1 MLSGEGL
8 RAFLPRVRPRRNER
22 RPCPAQPPLHQYRP
36 ASQRVRRHR
45 RGFGRS
51 DRRIYFRRDREGR
64 QARGGLLHRR
74 SGRHRGSGVPRR
86 SGRHPDAS
94 RCGPPTPRTH
104 ALERIRPRRGMR
116 RLRRFFRHRLQSGD
130 RTFGRP
136 RHRRRRHRHH
146 VGNAGTAGRRGD
158 ARPPRRHPRS
168 GRQGEGHHPAH
179 PRLCRRAQSRHHGRQ
194 PRSRQHRWRPDHH

>member
-1 MLSGEGL
+1 MGYRRPDGRFGIRNHYRRHRYDGQRQSYGAAHMLSGEGL

-22 RPCPAQPPLHQYRP
+22 RPCPANLLSINTALHPNVYGVIVVALEDQTAEYISGEIAKGGKP
-36 ASQRVRRHR
+36 VV
-45 RGFGRS
+45 GFS
-51 DRRIYFRRDREGR
+51 IE
-64 QARGGLLHRR
+64 

-94 RCGPPTPRTH
+94 RCGPPAPRTH

-146 VGNAGTAGRRGD
+146 VGNAGTAGRRRCS
-158 ARPPRRHPRS
+158 AAAPSPPKWPPR
-168 GRQGEGHHPAH
+168 
-179 PRLCRRAQSRHHGRQ
+179 
-194 PRSRQHRWRPDHH
+194 

>member
-1 MLSGEGL
+1 MLPEIMGYRRPDGRFRHPQPYRRHRYDGQRRSYGAAHMLSGEGL

-22 RPCPAQPPLHQYRP
+22 RPCPAQPPLHQYRS

-74 SGRHRGSGVPRR
+74 SGRHRRSGVSRR

-94 RCGPPTPRTH
+94 RCGPPAPNPCLGANSSSAWNAAAPTVLP
-104 ALERIRPRRGMR
+104 ASSPIR
-116 RLRRFFRHRLQSGD
+116 
-130 RTFGRP
+130 
-136 RHRRRRHRHH
+136 
-146 VGNAGTAGRRGD
+146 
-158 ARPPRRHPRS
+158 
-168 GRQGEGHHPAH
+168 
-179 PRLCRRAQSRHHGRQ
+179 
-194 PRSRQHRWRPDHH
+194 